1 MAASAKLLPP
11 SLSGQLEP
19 REEALWEAL
28 VSVTRSLFRHLQ
40 HDLRRVG
47 VTVPQYWVLQ
57 CLDLHGSVSSGQ
69 LSQWLEVTLPTV
81 TGITDHLESLGYVQR
96 APSREDRRRVL
107 VRLTPKGTRTLRA
120 LQQHQADIGRDLSGL
135 VDEQVR
141 VQFTR
146 SLLRI
151 SARLTPDH
159 GPCRGCSGDHPD

>member
-1 MAASAKLLPP
+1 MAAIAKLLPP
-11 SLSGQLEP
+11 TSSGPLDPDEA
-19 REEALWEAL
+19 ALWEAL

-81 TGITDHLESLGYVQR
+81 TGITDHLEGLGYVQR
-96 APSREDRRRVL
+96 TPSKEDRRRVL
-107 VRLTPKGTRTLRA
+107 VRLTPKGSRTLRA
-120 LQQHQADIGRDLSGL
+120 LYQHQSDIGRDLSGL
-135 VDEQVR
+135 IGEDVR
-141 VQFTR
+141 VEMTR
-146 SLLRI
+146 SLIRI

-159 GPCRGCSGDHPD
+159 GPCRGCTGDHLD